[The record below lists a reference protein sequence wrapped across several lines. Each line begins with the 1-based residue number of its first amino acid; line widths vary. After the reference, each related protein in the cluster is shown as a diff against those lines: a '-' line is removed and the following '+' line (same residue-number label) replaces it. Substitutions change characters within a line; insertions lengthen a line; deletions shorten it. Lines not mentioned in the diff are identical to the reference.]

1 MSLAS
6 HFGALPTPSPEV
18 THLQVCPRFC
28 SLRGAHDP
36 YASKTQLPTW
46 ATPRPDASSTPPTG
60 IKRSHDYAV
69 AVEDFFQDVK
79 KRRVSPSYNS
89 RMRFYPPSNNNL

>member
-1 MSLAS
+1 MSLAG

-18 THLQVCPRFC
+18 THLQVRRRFR
-28 SLRGAHDP
+28 SFQGAHNLF
-36 YASKTQLPTW
+36 SLKTQLPTW
-46 ATPRPDASSTPPTG
+46 ETLRDDSSTPSTG

-89 RMRFYPPSNNNL
+89 RMRY

>member
-18 THLQVCPRFC
+18 THLQVCPYFC
-28 SLRGAHDP
+28 SLRGAHCLFT
-36 YASKTQLPTW
+36 SKTQLPTW
-46 ATPRPDASSTPPTG
+46 ETRPDASSTPSTG

-89 RMRFYPPSNNNL
+89 RMRFYPTSNNNL

>member
-1 MSLAS
+1 MYVRVLI
-6 HFGALPTPSPEV
+6 HYRILMV
-18 THLQVCPRFC
+18 
-28 SLRGAHDP
+28 
-36 YASKTQLPTW
+36 SKTQLPTW
-46 ATPRPDASSTPPTG
+46 EAPRPDASSTPSTG

-89 RMRFYPPSNNNL
+89 RMRF